1 MIYNCI
7 PNISWWCLMTFA
19 QVIVM
24 NMIYMYH
31 DLSRLKIWKSLVLRK
46 TCETSFSL
54 VNLKIFFSELQII
67 LLWQNERALSS
78 NIQLDSLL
86 STSSDL
92 RKCIMNEKGYISFP
106 FVFFTLIWV
115 WMETSFEKQISV
127 LKI

>member
-1 MIYNCI
+1 
-7 PNISWWCLMTFA
+7 MTFA
-19 QVIVM
+19 QVIAM

-106 FVFFTLIWV
+106 FVFFTLI
-115 WMETSFEKQISV
+115 
-127 LKI
+127 

>member
-7 PNISWWCLMTFA
+7 PNNSWWCLMTFA